1 MELRQTLKPDLKVSP
16 RLILANTL
24 LQLPSI
30 ELEQAIAQEL
40 HENPALEVEERFRC
54 PQCGRVLRGTVCPYC
69 ADNEPEPPEVQF
81 DWSGSSYTSDDTEAF
96 DIFSQVATDVSFVES
111 LELQAR
117 LLVSEEYF
125 SLVFHIIESLD
136 EHGYLSCDLDEIAS
150 RLGVPLAQVEQA
162 LGYVQQLDPPG
173 VAARN
178 LQECL
183 GLQLDQLRSEGVS
196 HPWAEA
202 IISRHLEMLARR
214 DYRRIARK
222 LKITEEEVEEAA
234 SFIQDNLLPY
244 PAQAYAGP
252 AWKHP
257 IEGHIYIRPDVV
269 ILRNEEKEED
279 RRIVDDENPYRVE
292 IWEAERYAL
301 RISSF
306 YERLAYQARL
316 KESSLSEEE
325 REHIVGSLMR
335 ARRFLDC
342 LRQRWLTLE
351 RIVEYL
357 TEVQSDFLTHGRR
370 ELHPLTRA
378 EIADDLGLH
387 ESTVSRAVANKY
399 AQLPDGQIIPLADF
413 FNSSLAIKD
422 VIRELIEDEIEPQSD
437 QAIADKLTAM
447 GYPIARR
454 TVTKYREAMGVLPA
468 RLR

>member
-1 MELRQTLKPDLKVSP
+1 MQLRQTLKPDLKVSP

-54 PQCGRVLRGTVCPYC
+54 PQCGRLLRGTVCPYC
-69 ADNEPEPPEVQF
+69 ADNVSESPEMPF
-81 DWSGSSYTSDDTEAF
+81 DWGSYTSNDSEEF
-96 DIFSQVATDVSFVES
+96 DIFSQVASDVSFTES
-111 LELQAR
+111 LKLQVR
-117 LLVSEEYF
+117 LLVGEEY
-125 SLVFHIIESLD
+125 LPLAFHILESLD
-136 EHGYLSCDLDEIAS
+136 EHGYLGCDLDEIAS
-150 RLGVPLAQVEQA
+150 RLSVPLAQVEQA
-162 LGYVQQLDPPG
+162 LEYVQQLEPPG

-178 LQECL
+178 LRECL
-183 GLQLDQLRSEGVS
+183 TLQLNQLGSEGIS

-202 IISRHLEMLARR
+202 IVSRHLEDLARR
-214 DYRRIARK
+214 DYRHIARK
-222 LKITEEEVEEAA
+222 LKAAEEEIEEAA
-234 SFIQDNLLPY
+234 RFIQDNLLPY

-252 AWKHP
+252 DWKCP
-257 IEGHIYIRPDVV
+257 IQGHVYIRPDVV
-269 ILRNEEKEED
+269 ILCNEESNED
-279 RRIVDDENPYRVE
+279 ARRDEKPYRVE
-292 IWEAERYAL
+292 VWEAERYAL

-306 YERLAYQARL
+306 YERLASQARL
-316 KESSLSEEE
+316 KESDLSEED
-325 REHIVGSLMR
+325 REHVIGSLMR

-357 TEVQSDFLTHGRR
+357 VEVQSDFLTYGWRSLR
-370 ELHPLTRA
+370 PLTRA
-378 EIADDLGLH
+378 EVADDLGLH

-399 AQLPDGQIIPLADF
+399 AQLPGGQIIPLADF
-413 FNSSLAIKD
+413 FDGSLAIKD
-422 VIRELIEDEIEPQSD
+422 VIRELIENETEPQSD
-437 QAIADKLTAM
+437 QAIADKLAAM

>member
-1 MELRQTLKPDLKVSP
+1 MELRQTLKPDLKISP

-40 HENPALEVEERFRC
+40 HENPALELEERFRC
-54 PQCGRVLRGTVCPYC
+54 PQCGRVLRGTICPYC
-69 ADNEPEPPEVQF
+69 ADNTPEPPEVQF
-81 DWSGSSYTSDDTEAF
+81 DWSGSSYGSDDSETF
-96 DIFSQVATDVSFVES
+96 DIFSQVATDVSFTES
-111 LELQAR
+111 LKLQAR
-117 LLVSEEYF
+117 LLVPEEC
-125 SLVFHIIESLD
+125 LPLAFHIVESLD
-136 EHGYLSCDLDEIAS
+136 EHGYLSCGLDEIADQF
-150 RLGVPLAQVEQA
+150 VIPLAQVERA
-162 LGYVQQLDPPG
+162 LEYVQQLEPPG

-183 GLQLDQLRSEGVS
+183 RLQLDQLRSEGAS
-196 HPWAEA
+196 HPWAETIVA
-202 IISRHLEMLARR
+202 HHLETLARR

-234 SFIQDNLLPY
+234 HFIQDNLLPY
-244 PAQAYAGP
+244 PAQAYTGP
-252 AWKHP
+252 AWKRP
-257 IEGHIYIRPDVV
+257 VEGQVYIRPDVV
-269 ILRNEEKEED
+269 ILHNEEKVED
-279 RRIVDDENPYRVE
+279 RGIADENPYRVE

-301 RISSF
+301 RVSSF
-306 YERLAYQARL
+306 YERLASQARL
-316 KESSLSEEE
+316 KESGLSEEE

-357 TEVQSDFLTHGRR
+357 TEVQVDFLGQGRR
-370 ELHPLTRA
+370 ALRPLTRA
-378 EIADDLGLH
+378 EVADDLGLH
-387 ESTVSRAVANKY
+387 ESTVSRAIANKY
-399 AQLPDGQIIPLADF
+399 AQLPEGQIIPLSDF
-413 FNSSLAIKD
+413 FDGSLAIKD
-422 VIRELIEDEIEPQSD
+422 VIRELIENETEPQSD
-437 QAIADKLTAM
+437 QAVADKLAAM